1 MSETSTSRIV
11 GEEAV
16 PLRGSAPPSP
26 EPEPEPPTTVI
37 DEQPVPLRL
46 GAERVED
53 EEREARLRLLT
64 GRRSR
69 PR

>member
-1 MSETSTSRIV
+1 MSETSTSRMV

-26 EPEPEPPTTVI
+26 EAPTTEI
-37 DEQPVPLRL
+37 DEEPVPLRL
-46 GAERVED
+46 GAERVEA
-53 EEREARLRLLT
+53 EERKERLRLLT

-69 PR
+69 KR

>member
-1 MSETSTSRIV
+1 MSETTTSRMV

-16 PLRGSAPPSP
+16 PLRGSAPP
-26 EPEPEPPTTVI
+26 EEEPPTRVI
-37 DEQPVPLRL
+37 DEMPVPLRL

-64 GRRSR
+64 GRRAR